1 MKNKFMKR
9 LDLRRH
15 PYRGIIKEIADEQKR
30 DSASIHRSL
39 FSSETPDPA
48 LAAIFDRK
56 LQERQASIKSFKKTL
71 RKTV

>member
-15 PYRGIIKEIADEQKR
+15 PYRGIVKEIADEQKR

-39 FSSETPDPA
+39 FSSQMPDPA
-48 LAAIFDRK
+48 LAAIFEKK
-56 LQERQASIKSFKKTL
+56 LKERQASIKSFKRTL
-71 RKTV
+71 QKEV